1 MKKLQGFTLIEVIIV
16 IVLMGILGGAIAP
29 FIYSLSQIVIVEY
42 SLGGVNTQTRV
53 AMERMSRELR
63 VIRSNT
69 STDLTAGASSISF
82 NTING
87 DAISFSLSSTNLMRN
102 SQILASN
109 VSDITFTYYDSSGAT
124 TATVTD
130 MKFIRVDLTLTE
142 NNISANL
149 NTVVYPRSW
158 G

>member
-1 MKKLQGFTLIEVIIV
+1 MKKRQGFTLIEIIIV
-16 IVLMGILGGAIAP
+16 MVLIGILGGAISP
-29 FIYSLSQIVIVEY
+29 FIYNLSKIIILEY
-42 SLGGVNTQTRV
+42 SLGGVNTQARV

-69 STDLTAGASSISF
+69 SADLTAATDAISST
-82 NTING
+82 TING
-87 DAISFSLSSTNLMRN
+87 DTIGFSLSGSNLMRN

-109 VSDITFTYYDSSGAT
+109 VSDLTFTYYDSSGAT

-130 MKFIRVDLTLTE
+130 MKFIRIDLTLTQ
-142 NNISANL
+142 NNSSANL

-158 G
+158 K

>member
-149 NTVVYPRSW
+149 NTVVYPSSW